1 MARRAGGA
9 VVRLESPAGTH
20 LTYCTNI
27 HPGESRAEVLEL
39 LRSLVPDVKRR
50 VSPNAAFGV
59 GLRLAAQA
67 ASELEAPGALEEL
80 RSLLDDAGLYV
91 FTLNGFPYGA
101 FHRTRVKE
109 SVYLPDWFEQ
119 KRVDYTA
126 SLGRVLARLLPPGVP
141 GSISTVPGC
150 FAPRAIGPDA
160 HRLLAVNIARAAA
173 ELVRIERETGQFI
186 ALALEPEPACF
197 LETTAQAVRFFNE
210 DLFGA
215 EGCASFAALTGLAAP
230 AAERAL
236 RRHVGVC
243 LDTCHGSVE
252 FERPV
257 DGLAALRRAG
267 IAVPKIQ
274 ISAGL
279 RLQAPDAERLRELR
293 AFDDGVYL
301 HQTVVRT
308 GAGALVRFVD
318 LPAALEAA
326 ATLGADSEWRVHFHV
341 PVFESALGAFSST
354 QADVIELLSEA
365 DELAPHLEVETYTF
379 DVLPAAFRGAS
390 VTEAVARELA
400 WTLGVLAERGARA

>member
-1 MARRAGGA
+1 
-9 VVRLESPAGTH
+9 VRLENPTGSH

-39 LRSLVPDVKRR
+39 LRTLVPDVKRR

-67 ASELEAPGALEEL
+67 ASELEAPNALDEL
-80 RSLLDDAGLYV
+80 KSELDDAGLYV

-119 KRVDYTA
+119 KRVDYTI
-126 SLGRVLARLLPPGVP
+126 SLARVLAHLLPPGVP

-150 FAPRAIGPDA
+150 FAPRAIGPNA
-160 HRLLAVNIARAAA
+160 HRLLALNVARAAA
-173 ELVRIERETGQFI
+173 ELVRIEREAGRFI

-197 LETTAQAVRFFNE
+197 LETTEQAVRFFNE
-210 DLFGA
+210 DLFSA
-215 EGCASFAALTGLAAP
+215 EVCTSFAAVTGLDAR

-257 DGLAALRRAG
+257 ACLATLRRAG
-267 IAVPKIQ
+267 VAVPKIQ

-279 RLQAPDAERLRELR
+279 RLEAPDGERLAALR

-308 GAGALVRFVD
+308 GAAALVRFVD
-318 LPAALEAA
+318 LPPALDAAP
-326 ATLGADSEWRVHFHV
+326 TLGTDSEWRVHFHV

-354 QADVIELLSEA
+354 QADVIELLSDAE
-365 DELAPHLEVETYTF
+365 ELAPHLEVETYTF
-379 DVLPAAFRGAS
+379 DVLPPEFRGAS

-400 WTLGVLAERGARA
+400 WTLGVLAGRGTRA